1 MQLTSFAGVKLESCT
16 DEKQK
21 EKIKKKI
28 YKNKSFERCK
38 EEYLDF
44 VLAYNLFHYFESF
57 SNFSNRPFQK
67 VQLLYI
73 CCNFAIYGLMYFVVN
88 LSLVCMYNLDLY
100 IVFKI
105 SIWTPSG
112 IRLVIWKLGF
122 FLPNHNE
129 NYMQTLQ
136 HYANMQLF

>member
-1 MQLTSFAGVKLESCT
+1 MKN
-16 DEKQK
+16 KK

-44 VLAYNLFHYFESF
+44 VLAYSLFLYLESF

-73 CCNFAIYGLMYFVVN
+73 CFNFAIYGLMYFVVN
-88 LSLVCMYNLDLY
+88 LTLVCMYNLDLY
-100 IVFKI
+100 IIFKI
-105 SIWTPSG
+105 SI
-112 IRLVIWKLGF
+112 
-122 FLPNHNE
+122 
-129 NYMQTLQ
+129 
-136 HYANMQLF
+136 